1 MSNTPFL
8 SAPEPTPRFQV
19 IAANRRGVNYVLR
32 DNLGGF
38 DYPFKTRRSAIA
50 AADDCRAKDYTTY
63 PNLAKTPAGRFAA
76 SPSDVDAYMA
86 SGPILD
92 SFVA

>member
-50 AADDCRAKDYTTY
+50 AADDCRAKDYST
-63 PNLAKTPAGRFAA
+63 PAKPTPAGRFAA